1 VRGLGSSILLLFTRT
16 GDLTIW
22 LSGRVVMKKI
32 EKMIGGHLIPYSCLL
47 KVHAL
52 NLGF

>member
-1 VRGLGSSILLLFTRT
+1 MRGLGSSILMLFTRT

-32 EKMIGGHLIPYSCLL
+32 EKTIGGHLVAYSRLL
-47 KVHAL
+47 TVHAL